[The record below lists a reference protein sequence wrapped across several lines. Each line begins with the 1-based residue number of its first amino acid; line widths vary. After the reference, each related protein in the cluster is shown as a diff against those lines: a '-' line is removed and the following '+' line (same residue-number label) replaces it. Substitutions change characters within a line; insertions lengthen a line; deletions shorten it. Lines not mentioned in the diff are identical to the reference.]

1 MSNNNLF
8 HKYFI
13 YKKIC
18 KNLYFFQNNNIY
30 MDEKKLELKYIDYI
44 ILNKL
49 QTLQARQ

>member
-1 MSNNNLF
+1 
-8 HKYFI
+8 
-13 YKKIC
+13 
-18 KNLYFFQNNNIY
+18 